1 MLNPN
6 LDALLF
12 SIQSTALTE
21 AANAFH
27 ASEDYAPANP
37 TSIRLDHATLAFYD
51 TLAGK
56 LGMSRNA
63 VLQSLLQQWVVG
75 AVQKQGVAND

>member
-1 MLNPN
+1 MPHPN
-6 LDALLF
+6 LEALLS

-27 ASEDYAPANP
+27 ASEDYSPANP
-37 TSIRLDHATLAFYD
+37 TSIRLDRATLAFYD
-51 TLAGK
+51 ALADK

-63 VLQSLLQQWVVG
+63 VIQALLQQWVVG
-75 AVQKQGVAND
+75 VAQKQEVAHS